1 MSYEV
6 FQQRV
11 KDIINRIKGEKP
23 EVNFRHDEERG
34 KHYANF
40 SDGTTIIG
48 NTVAK
53 NVMVQWGSGHAAT
66 ANI

>member
-6 FQQRV
+6 FQKRV
-11 KDIINRIKGEKP
+11 NALVARMKGSKP
-23 EVNFRHDEERG
+23 TVRFCHDSERG

-53 NVMVQWGSGHAAT
+53 NVMVQWGSGHRAT
-66 ANI
+66 ATI

>member
-11 KDIINRIKGEKP
+11 SELVDRVKGSKP
-23 EVNFRHDEERG
+23 TVKFRHDAEHG

-48 NTVAK
+48 NTVATK
-53 NVMVQWGSGHAAT
+53 VMVKWGSGHCAT

>member
-6 FQQRV
+6 FQKRV
-11 KDIINRIKGEKP
+11 NALVNRMKGSKP
-23 EVNFRHDEERG
+23 TVNFRHDAERG

-48 NTVAK
+48 NTVATK
-53 NVMVQWGSGHAAT
+53 VMVDWGSGHRAI

>member
-11 KDIINRIKGEKP
+11 NTLVSRMKGSKP
-23 EVNFRHDEERG
+23 TVNFRHDAERG

-48 NTVAK
+48 NTIAK
-53 NVMVQWGSGHAAT
+53 NVMVKWGSGHCAT

>member
-11 KDIINRIKGEKP
+11 NQLVNGMKGVKP
-23 EVNFRHDEERG
+23 TVKFRHDAERG

-53 NVMVQWGSGHAAT
+53 RVMVQWGSGHRAT
-66 ANI
+66 ATI

>member
-6 FQQRV
+6 FQRRV
-11 KDIINRIKGEKP
+11 NRLVSGIKGAKP
-23 EVNFRHDEERG
+23 TVNFYHDAERG

-53 NVMVQWGSGHAAT
+53 NVMVRWGSGHQSIAA
-66 ANI
+66 I

>member
-6 FQQRV
+6 FQKRVNALVNRMKGYKPRV
-11 KDIINRIKGEKP
+11 K
-23 EVNFRHDEERG
+23 FSHDAEHG

-53 NVMVQWGSGHAAT
+53 NVMVDWGSGHRAI

>member
-11 KDIINRIKGEKP
+11 SELVNRVKGSKP
-23 EVNFRHDEERG
+23 TVKFRRDAEHG

-48 NTVAK
+48 NTVATK
-53 NVMVQWGSGHAAT
+53 VMVKWGSGHCAT

>member
-6 FQQRV
+6 FQKRVNELVNRV
-11 KDIINRIKGEKP
+11 KGSKP
-23 EVNFRHDEERG
+23 TVKFRHDAERG

-53 NVMVQWGSGHAAT
+53 NVMVQWGSGHRAT
-66 ANI
+66 ATI

>member
-1 MSYEV
+1 MPYEV

-11 KDIINRIKGEKP
+11 NRLVSGMQGVRP
-23 EVNFRHDEERG
+23 AVNFRHDANSG

-40 SDGTTIIG
+40 SDGTTIVG

-53 NVMVQWGSGHAAT
+53 KVMVRWGSGHQSIAA
-66 ANI
+66 I

>member
-6 FQQRV
+6 FQRRVSELVNRV
-11 KDIINRIKGEKP
+11 KGSKP
-23 EVNFRHDEERG
+23 TVKFRHDAEHG

-48 NTVAK
+48 NTVATK
-53 NVMVQWGSGHAAT
+53 VMVKWGSGHCAT

>member
-1 MSYEV
+1 MPYEV

-11 KDIINRIKGEKP
+11 NRLVSGMKGIRP
-23 EVNFRHDEERG
+23 TVNFRHDADSG

-40 SDGTTIIG
+40 SDGTTIVG

-53 NVMVQWGSGHAAT
+53 KVMVRWGSGHQSVAT
-66 ANI
+66 I

>member
-1 MSYEV
+1 MSYES
-6 FQQRV
+6 FQNRV
-11 KDIINRIKGEKP
+11 NAIISRMKGP
-23 EVNFRHDEERG
+23 RPAVSFRHDSEHG

-53 NVMVQWGSGHAAT
+53 NVMVQWGSGHRAAAT
-66 ANI
+66 I

>member
-1 MSYEV
+1 MPYEV
-6 FQQRV
+6 FQKRV
-11 KDIINRIKGEKP
+11 NALVRRIKGPKP
-23 EVNFRHDEERG
+23 TVKFRHDAERG

-53 NVMVQWGSGHAAT
+53 KVMVDWGSGHRAI

>member
-11 KDIINRIKGEKP
+11 NRLVNGMKGVRP
-23 EVNFRHDEERG
+23 TVNFRHDADSG

-48 NTVAK
+48 NTIAK
-53 NVMVQWGSGHAAT
+53 NVMVKWGSGHSAT

>member
-11 KDIINRIKGEKP
+11 NSLVNRMKGVKP
-23 EVNFRHDEERG
+23 KVNFRHDAECG

-40 SDGTTIIG
+40 SDGTIIVG

-53 NVMVQWGSGHAAT
+53 KVMVRWGSGHQSIAA
-66 ANI
+66 I

>member
-6 FQQRV
+6 FQKRV
-11 KDIINRIKGEKP
+11 NALVSRIKGPKP
-23 EVNFRHDEERG
+23 TVKFRHDAERG

-53 NVMVQWGSGHAAT
+53 NVMVDWGSGHCAI

>member
-1 MSYEV
+1 MSYED
-6 FQQRV
+6 FQKRV
-11 KDIINRIKGEKP
+11 NVLVDRIKGFKP
-23 EVNFRHDEERG
+23 TVNFRHDVEHG

-53 NVMVQWGSGHAAT
+53 NVMVQWGSGHRAT
-66 ANI
+66 ATI

>member
-6 FQQRV
+6 FQKRV
-11 KDIINRIKGEKP
+11 NALVDRMKGSKP
-23 EVNFRHDEERG
+23 TVNFRHDAERG

-53 NVMVQWGSGHAAT
+53 NVMVQWGSGHRAT
-66 ANI
+66 TTI

>member
-11 KDIINRIKGEKP
+11 NQLVNRLKGAKP
-23 EVNFRHDEERG
+23 TVNFRHDAERG

-40 SDGTTIIG
+40 SDGTTIVG

-53 NVMVQWGSGHAAT
+53 KVMVRWGSGHQSIAA
-66 ANI
+66 I

>member
-6 FQQRV
+6 FQNRV
-11 KDIINRIKGEKP
+11 NALVSKMPGPKP
-23 EVNFRHDEERG
+23 TVRFRHDSDCG

-53 NVMVQWGSGHAAT
+53 NVMVKWGSGHRAT

>member
-1 MSYEV
+1 MPFET
-6 FQQRV
+6 FQKRV
-11 KDIINRIKGEKP
+11 NNIVNRMKGSKP
-23 EVNFRHDEERG
+23 TVSFSHDSECG

-53 NVMVQWGSGHAAT
+53 NVMVRWGSGHQSFIA
-66 ANI
+66 I

>member
-1 MSYEV
+1 MAFET
-6 FQQRV
+6 FQKRV
-11 KDIINRIKGEKP
+11 NDILSRIKGAKP
-23 EVNFRHDEERG
+23 KVIFRHDPESG

-53 NVMVQWGSGHAAT
+53 KVAVKWGSGHMSTVA
-66 ANI
+66 I

>member
-6 FQQRV
+6 FQNRV
-11 KDIINRIKGEKP
+11 NRLVNRMDGSKP
-23 EVNFRHDEERG
+23 TVKFRHDADTG

-48 NTVAK
+48 NTVAM
-53 NVMVQWGSGHAAT
+53 NVMVRWGSGHCAT

>member
-6 FQQRV
+6 FQKRV
-11 KDIINRIKGEKP
+11 NALVSRMKGSKP
-23 EVNFRHDEERG
+23 TVKFRHDSEHG

-53 NVMVQWGSGHAAT
+53 NVMVQWGSGHRAT
-66 ANI
+66 ATI